1 MRDGFSRCSDAL
13 TRRFAV
19 FGAMLLLSAGLLLP
33 VAVWPAS
40 VEDDRG
46 KTVSVAGPAERVVS
60 LAPFITELVF
70 ASGGGDRLVAVS
82 EHSDFPAAARRLPR
96 IGNAFGVN
104 LERLLATRPDLVV
117 SWRSGIDPRVV
128 ERLESMAI
136 PVFVLEPRE
145 IDDVAGAL
153 RRLGRLL
160 GSGEVAEERAREFTA
175 AIDEIRNRYA
185 GRGGIS
191 VFYQI
196 SRRPLMT
203 LNGQHMISDILAL
216 CGGANVFQA
225 LSPIAPTVNR
235 EQVLATD
242 PEVILISAEDGRSPE
257 SLAYW
262 RRYPAMTAVRHGN
275 LYTVDGSVLNRQTPR
290 LVAGVRQICEILDK
304 ARGNLVD

>member
-1 MRDGFSRCSDAL
+1 
-13 TRRFAV
+13 
-19 FGAMLLLSAGLLLP
+19 MLLLAAGLVLP
-33 VAVWPAS
+33 CAVWPAS
-40 VEDDRG
+40 VVDDRG
-46 KTVSVAGPAERVVS
+46 ATVSVAGPADRVVS

-70 ASGGGDRLVAVS
+70 AAGGGDRLVAVS
-82 EHSDFPAAARRLPR
+82 EHSDFPEAARNLPR
-96 IGNAFGVN
+96 IGNAFSVN
-104 LERLLATRPDLVV
+104 LEQLLAVGPDLVV
-117 SWRSGIDPRVV
+117 SWQSGIDPRVV

-160 GSGEVAEERAREFTA
+160 GTGEAADERADAFAA
-175 AIDEIRNRYA
+175 AIDRIRSRYA
-185 GRGGIS
+185 GRGRIS

-216 CGGANVFQA
+216 CGGTNVFQG

-235 EQVLATD
+235 EQVLAQD
-242 PEVILISAEDGRSPE
+242 PEVILVSAPDGRSPE
-257 SLAYW
+257 SFAYW
-262 RRYPAMTAVRHGN
+262 RRYPAMTAVRYGN

-290 LVAGVRQICEILDK
+290 LVDGVRQVCEILDK
-304 ARGNLVD
+304 ARGSLAD

>member
-1 MRDGFSRCSDAL
+1 
-13 TRRFAV
+13 
-19 FGAMLLLSAGLLLP
+19 MLLLSAGLLLP
-33 VAVWPAS
+33 FAVWPAS

-46 KTVSVAGPAERVVS
+46 TTVSVAGQAERVVS

-70 ASGGGDRLVAVS
+70 AAGGGDRLVAVS
-82 EHSDFPAAARRLPR
+82 EHSDFPAAARNLPR
-96 IGNAFGVN
+96 IGNAFSVN
-104 LERLLATRPDLVV
+104 LERLLALRPDLVV
-117 SWRSGIDPRVV
+117 SWQSGIDPRVV

-153 RRLGRLL
+153 RRLGHLL
-160 GSGEVAEERAREFTA
+160 GSGEVAHERANAFTA
-175 AIDEIRNRYA
+175 AIEGIRSQYA
-185 GRGGIS
+185 GRGRIS

-216 CGGANVFQA
+216 CGGANVFQG

-242 PEVILISAEDGRSPE
+242 PEVILVSVTGSRAPE
-257 SLAYW
+257 YLAYW
-262 RRYPAMTAVRHGN
+262 RRYPAMTAVRHDN
-275 LYTVDGSVLNRQTPR
+275 LYTVDSSVLNRQTPR
-290 LVAGVRQICEILDK
+290 LVDGVRRVCEILDT
-304 ARGNLVD
+304 ARENLAD

>member
-1 MRDGFSRCSDAL
+1 
-13 TRRFAV
+13 
-19 FGAMLLLSAGLLLP
+19 MLFLSAGLLLP
-33 VAVWPAS
+33 FAVWPAS
-40 VEDDRG
+40 VADDRG
-46 KTVSVAGPAERVVS
+46 TTVSVAGPVERVVS

-70 ASGGGDRLVAVS
+70 AAGGGDRLVAVS
-82 EHSDFPAAARRLPR
+82 EHSDFPEAARNLPR
-96 IGNAFGVN
+96 IGNAFSVN
-104 LERLLATRPDLVV
+104 LERLLAVRPDLVV
-117 SWRSGIDPRVV
+117 SWQSGIDPRVV

-145 IDDVAGAL
+145 IDDVASAL

-160 GSGEVAEERAREFTA
+160 GSGEAADERANAFA
-175 AIDEIRNRYA
+175 LAIDRIRSQYA
-185 GRGGIS
+185 GRGRIS

-203 LNGQHMISDILAL
+203 LNGQHMISDILTL
-216 CGGANVFQA
+216 CGGTNVFQG

-235 EQVLATD
+235 EQVLAQD
-242 PEVILISAEDGRSPE
+242 PEVILVSAAGGRSPE

-290 LVAGVRQICEILDK
+290 LVDGVRQVCEILDT
-304 ARGNLVD
+304 ARGNLAD